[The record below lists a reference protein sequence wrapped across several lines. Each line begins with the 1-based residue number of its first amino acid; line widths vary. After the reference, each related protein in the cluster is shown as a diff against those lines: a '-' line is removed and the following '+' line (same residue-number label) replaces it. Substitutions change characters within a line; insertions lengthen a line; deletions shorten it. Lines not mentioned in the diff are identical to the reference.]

1 MKGTVQGKEDT
12 TVNTK
17 SLHLIDLRF
26 LHECIYM
33 IGRSNTHTLNTYLHT
48 YTLHTHGHN
57 IKIVIIHKY
66 V

>member
-1 MKGTVQGKEDT
+1 
-12 TVNTK
+12 
-17 SLHLIDLRF
+17 
-26 LHECIYM
+26 M

-57 IKIVIIHKY
+57 IKIAIIHKY